1 MFLMLDQR
9 FTISNK
15 LCSEKITK
23 QKKKST
29 KCQKQNKTLNN
40 NMLYKGEYYF
50 LSGNSLEKYILLV
63 FYYLIFNHIC
73 IVFHMNTYQNLI
85 SNCRL

>member
-23 QKKKST
+23 QKRKST
-29 KCQKQNKTLNN
+29 KCQKQNKSLNN
-40 NMLYKGEYYF
+40 NMLYYGEYYF
-50 LSGNSLEKYILLV
+50 LSGKSFEKFLLLV
-63 FYYLIFNHIC
+63 FYYFILK
-73 IVFHMNTYQNLI
+73 
-85 SNCRL
+85 

>member
-23 QKKKST
+23 EKRKST
-29 KCQKQNKTLNN
+29 KCQKQNKSLN
-40 NMLYKGEYYF
+40 NMLCKGEYYF
-50 LSGNSLEKYILLV
+50 LSGKSLE
-63 FYYLIFNHIC
+63 
-73 IVFHMNTYQNLI
+73 
-85 SNCRL
+85 